1 MPSTISPCLALLAA
15 LFVTPA
21 LAAAPI
27 EGTWN
32 ARDEHGVVSI
42 YACGEAICGKL
53 LSSDQIKANPAVADE
68 RNKDAALRSR
78 PLKDLVFLNGFT
90 GGPREWKGGSVY
102 NPEDG
107 GTYHG
112 RMILTDPDTLKLE
125 GCIIY
130 PFCQTQVW
138 RRVK

>member
-1 MPSTISPCLALLAA
+1 LIALLA
-15 LFVTPA
+15 TPA

-32 ARDEHGVVSI
+32 ARDEHGVVQF
-42 YACGEAICGKL
+42 YVCGEAICGKL
-53 LSSDQIKANPAVADE
+53 LNADQIRVNPAVTDL
-68 RNKDAALRSR
+68 RNKDAALRGR
-78 PLKDLVFLNGFT
+78 PLKDLVFLTGFT
-90 GGPREWKGGSVY
+90 GGPKDWRGGSVY

-112 RMILTDPDTLKLE
+112 RLTLLDPDTLKLE

-138 RRVK
+138 HRVK

>member
-1 MPSTISPCLALLAA
+1 MARRAGWGGILTALMA
-15 LFVTPA
+15 TPA

-32 ARDEHGVVSI
+32 ARDEHGVVQI

-53 LSSDQIKANPAVADE
+53 LSSDQIKA
-68 RNKDAALRSR
+68 DAAAPDAHNKNEALRAR

-107 GTYHG
+107 ATYHG
-112 RMILTDPDTLKLE
+112 RMTLTDPDTLKLE

-130 PFCQTQVW
+130 PFCQSQVW
-138 RRVK
+138 KRVR